1 MRGYNSVE
9 NEYQLAPAV
18 NLWLTATGNEVFK
31 KKYFGA
37 DKLMV
42 DALRLI
48 HHFYLSD

>member
-1 MRGYNSVE
+1 LRGFNSVE
-9 NEYQLAPAV
+9 NECQLASTV

-48 HHFYLSD
+48 HHLYL